1 MNHLAN
7 ESSPYLIQHRENPVD
22 WWPWCS
28 EALSLARSLDRPIFL
43 SIGYSSCHWCHVMA
57 HESFEDAVT
66 ARLLN
71 SRFISIKVDREER
84 PDIDALYMEAVM
96 ILTGSGGWP
105 MSVFLTPD
113 GKPFYAGTYFPPRG
127 TGRSTSFYGLLNTLS
142 EAWEHRRQEVEQ
154 QADEVVRAIRHKTEI
169 KNTSFGVDIGLA
181 PSYIDTAAAQLLDN
195 FDHNWGGFGF
205 APKFPQP
212 SSLELLFYH
221 HLKTK
226 SAETIEAAATSLDA
240 MASGGIYDHLAGGFA
255 RYSVDERWL
264 VPHFEKMLYDQAQMA
279 KIYAIGWAVSRN
291 PGWKQVAE
299 ETVDY
304 VLSTLRDPGKGLYS
318 SQDADS
324 EGVEGKYYLFNI
336 KEISEL
342 LGADS
347 EEFIRHFGMTA
358 KGNFEGSN
366 ILHLPTRGDFAR
378 SVKLEDAR
386 LKVLAA
392 RRLRKPPGTD
402 DKVVLE
408 WNAMFVATL
417 SQIGFLMG
425 RNDWI
430 SEGQSLLAF
439 LEESMLRSGRWM
451 RTWRKGTGSQQAFA
465 SDYAHLVNAYTRTYE
480 ATGNPRFLAAAI
492 DVANQL
498 IELFED
504 PADGGFYSAGT
515 DQEQLIHRT
524 KDLLD
529 GATPSANSVAAL
541 SLARLWKLTDRSVFR
556 NSSLRVVNLLNQG
569 IAHHPGAFP
578 LLIQT
583 LTLLNGDSHDVVI
596 PGHAHALIAALQGR
610 WLPDGVVSFGERI
623 DSPLWEGRK
632 EGYAYICRNFSCQQP
647 VSKAIEFATA
657 LDSLH

>member
-66 ARLLN
+66 AHLLN
-71 SRFISIKVDREER
+71 SRFVSIKVDREER

-154 QADEVVRAIRHKTEI
+154 QADEVLRAIRHKTEI

-366 ILHLPTRGDFAR
+366 ILYLPTRGDFAR
-378 SVKLEDAR
+378 SLKLEDAR

-451 RTWRKGTGSQQAFA
+451 RTWRKGTGGQQAFA

-569 IAHHPGAFP
+569 IARHPGAFP